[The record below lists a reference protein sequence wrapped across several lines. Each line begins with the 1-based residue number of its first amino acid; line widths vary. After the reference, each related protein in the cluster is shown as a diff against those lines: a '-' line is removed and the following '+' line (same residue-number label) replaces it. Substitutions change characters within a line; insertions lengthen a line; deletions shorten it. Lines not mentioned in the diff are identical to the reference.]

1 MTSAMDL
8 ETQAC
13 EKLARSRAG
22 LRQHMLAR
30 RAPQRSVARP
40 ADGHVGPF
48 TAGLALLRQM
58 PLTRIVTDT
67 VGSWW
72 THHPLRLAAS
82 VAAEGVGAIA
92 RPLAQRHA
100 LLLVLGATLAGGLLV
115 RSRPWRWIVKPALF
129 AGLLPQLATRLVARL
144 PPSSWVS
151 VVDSLTQPRRADSPT
166 WPAP

>member
-13 EKLARSRAG
+13 EKLAQSRAR

-30 RAPQRSVARP
+30 RAPQRSVAE
-40 ADGHVGPF
+40 
-48 TAGLALLRQM
+48 
-58 PLTRIVTDT
+58 T

-151 VVDSLTQPRRADSPT
+151 VVDSLTQPRRADPPT
-166 WPAP
+166 RPAP

>member
-13 EKLARSRAG
+13 EKLAQSRAR

-30 RAPQRSVARP
+30 RAPQRSVAE
-40 ADGHVGPF
+40 
-48 TAGLALLRQM
+48 
-58 PLTRIVTDT
+58 T

-129 AGLLPQLATRLVARL
+129 AGLQIG
-144 PPSSWVS
+144 
-151 VVDSLTQPRRADSPT
+151 RAHV
-166 WPAP
+166 